1 MIRDKII
8 EMVKEELMVNDLD
21 LNANLL
27 DDYDIDSIGLIEFI
41 MNIEEEFDIQ
51 IEDEEIQE
59 LKSTEDVIK
68 LVEKKAGN

>member
-41 MNIEEEFDIQ
+41 MNLEEEFDIQ

-68 LVEKKAGN
+68 LVEEKAGN

>member
-41 MNIEEEFDIQ
+41 MNLEEEFDIQ

-68 LVEKKAGN
+68 LVEEKSGN

>member
-8 EMVKEELMVNDLD
+8 EMVKEELMVNELD

-41 MNIEEEFDIQ
+41 MNLEEEFDIQ

-68 LVEKKAGN
+68 LVEEKAGN

>member
-8 EMVKEELMVNDLD
+8 KMVKEELMVNDLD

-41 MNIEEEFDIQ
+41 MNLEEEFDIQ

-68 LVEKKAGN
+68 LVEEKAGN

>member
-8 EMVKEELMVNDLD
+8 EMVKEELMINDLD

-41 MNIEEEFDIQ
+41 MNLEEEFDIQ

-68 LVEKKAGN
+68 LVEEKAGN